1 MEWLNPFG
9 LLIIAVIMIPNILFA
24 VKCKDR
30 LRIAGAIKRLKLWNK
45 SAGSAVLVS

>member
-24 VKCKDR
+24 VKCKDSFANR
-30 LRIAGAIKRLKLWNK
+30 WSNK
-45 SAGSAVLVS
+45 AVETMEQIGRFGCF